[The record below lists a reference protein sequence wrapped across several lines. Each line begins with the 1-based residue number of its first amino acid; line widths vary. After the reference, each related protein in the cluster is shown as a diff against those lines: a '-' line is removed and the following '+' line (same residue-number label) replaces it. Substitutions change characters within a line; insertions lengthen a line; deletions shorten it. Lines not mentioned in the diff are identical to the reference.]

1 MSVSINSPA
10 ESVFGTLQI
19 LGYKVLLRNYECKIG
34 TVDFVAKKN
43 GKLFFVGVNRPRI
56 EVQLVSTYYLKRYG
70 IKDVQSAEIIL

>member
-1 MSVSINSPA
+1 MSVSNNLPT
-10 ESVFGTLQI
+10 ESVFGTLQV
-19 LGYKVLLRNYECKIG
+19 LGYKVLLKNYECTIG

-43 GKLFFVGVNRPRI
+43 GKLFFVGVNRPRL

>member
-1 MSVSINSPA
+1 MSLSNNLPA

-19 LGYKVLLRNYECKIG
+19 LGYKVLLRNYECQIG